1 MVLSFSYRIN
11 FTECGTDQVIEN
23 SQANF
28 TARSKFYYGEIVPV
42 HCDSGYELVGG
53 PFATCQASGKWS
65 DTNVNRK
72 VCN

>member
-1 MVLSFSYRIN
+1 MVLSFSYRIH

-53 PFATCQASGKWS
+53 PFATCQANGKWS
-65 DTNVNRK
+65 DTKCQPKGV
-72 VCN
+72 